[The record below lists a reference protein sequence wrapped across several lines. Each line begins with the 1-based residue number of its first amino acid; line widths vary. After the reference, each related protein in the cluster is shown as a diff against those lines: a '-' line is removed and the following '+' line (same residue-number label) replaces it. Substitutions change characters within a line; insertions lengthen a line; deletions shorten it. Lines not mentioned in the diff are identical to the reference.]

1 MVVDQID
8 TDDGRMLRLCSVPA
22 TRCNRLPLRHLTRG
36 EPEVALLELASPAS
50 ALTDAVAGSTTRTKA
65 AALRQTMV
73 AWTMSLVV
81 TFVFLLL
88 LVQGGN
94 SIARCNLFPAP
105 RGGIFAERLH
115 AGKTR
120 SFRYKPPKLRHQARN
135 VTSATKN

>member
-8 TDDGRMLRLCSVPA
+8 TDGERVLRLCSVPP
-22 TRCNRLPLRHLTRG
+22 TRCNWLPLGHLTRG

-50 ALTDAVAGSTTRTKA
+50 ALTDAVGWSATRTKVA
-65 AALRQTMV
+65 TLRQTMV

-88 LVQGGN
+88 LVQRGN

-105 RGGIFAERLH
+105 RWH
-115 AGKTR
+115 
-120 SFRYKPPKLRHQARN
+120 LR
-135 VTSATKN
+135 